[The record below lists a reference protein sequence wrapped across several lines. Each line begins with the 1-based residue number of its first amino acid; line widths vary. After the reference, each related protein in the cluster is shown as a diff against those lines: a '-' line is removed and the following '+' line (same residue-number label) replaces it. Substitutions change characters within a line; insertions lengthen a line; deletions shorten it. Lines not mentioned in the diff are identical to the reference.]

1 MSKPQKYALGGLVV
15 GVLVGALTGV
25 GTAVKKKL

>member
-1 MSKPQKYALGGLVV
+1 MTKPQKYAAGGLIV

-25 GTAVKKKL
+25 GAKVKSKL

>member
-1 MSKPQKYALGGLVV
+1 MSKPQKYLAGGLVI

-25 GTAVKKKL
+25 GAKVKSKL